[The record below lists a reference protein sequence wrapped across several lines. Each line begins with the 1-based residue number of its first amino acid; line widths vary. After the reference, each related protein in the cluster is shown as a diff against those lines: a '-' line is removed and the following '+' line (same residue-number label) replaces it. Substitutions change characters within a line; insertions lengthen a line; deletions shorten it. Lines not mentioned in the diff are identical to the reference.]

1 MDNNNKITKQ
11 VIETEVPLGTVHSA
25 ALEPYRVRLFVEDE
39 IVRDAEVTIGV
50 NHRGI
55 ERIMEGLPVEKANS
69 LTEKI
74 CGICSNSHIWNS
86 CLTAEKGL
94 EIDVPPRAEYIRIIM
109 EELERLHSHMLY
121 LAHGSEVLGH
131 ETFAMRLFY
140 IRETVMEL
148 LRMIGGNRV
157 QYGVPVIGGIRPRAD
172 LNEMRIQKISEGMD
186 YIEEKIGEFADRFIR
201 DPMVMSR
208 ISGIAAI
215 SKEDALRLAATG
227 PTLRSTG
234 VEVDLRTDMKEYD
247 PFEFDVITQDDGDVK
262 SNLLVRVLEI
272 PESIKIIRQAI
283 KDLPEGKITNRSW
296 EMQDTDIIRSYIE
309 VPRGKLYHS
318 YKLEDG
324 RVRNSIVR
332 TPSITNIGAMEH
344 ACIGTHIT
352 DAQLAIVQCDPC
364 FTCTDRAIQIV
375 DKPLKKN
382 QTHKHK
388 VFGVPKIL

>member
-1 MDNNNKITKQ
+1 MSNNNQVNSK

-39 IVRDAEVTIGV
+39 FVRDAEITIGV

-55 ERIMEGLPVEKANS
+55 ERIMEGLPVEKANA

-74 CGICSNSHIWNS
+74 CGICSHIHIWNS
-86 CLTAEKGL
+86 CLVAEKGL

-109 EELERLHSHMLY
+109 TELERLHSHLLY
-121 LAHGSEVLGH
+121 LAHGCEVLGH
-131 ETFAMRLFY
+131 ETFSMRIFY

-172 LNEMRIQKISEGMD
+172 LNEMRIQKIKEGMD
-186 YIEEKIGEFADRFIR
+186 LIEEKVAKFADRFTR
-201 DPMVMSR
+201 DPMIMSR
-208 ISGIAAI
+208 VTGVAAL

-234 VEVDLRTDMKEYD
+234 VEVDLRKDMRQYE
-247 PFEFDVITQDDGDVK
+247 PFEFDVITQNDGDVK
-262 SNLLVRVLEI
+262 SNLLMRALEI
-272 PESIKIIRQAI
+272 FEAVKIIRQAI
-283 KDLPEGKITNRSW
+283 RDLPEGKITNRSW

-309 VPRGKLYHS
+309 APRGKLYHS
-318 YKLEDG
+318 YRLEDG
-324 RVRNSIVR
+324 RVRNSIIR
-332 TPSITNIGAMEH
+332 TPSITNINAMEH

-375 DKPLKKN
+375 DHPLKKTPRKN
-382 QTHKHK
+382 NR
-388 VFGVPKIL
+388 II

>member
-1 MDNNNKITKQ
+1 MDNDNKITDETRNEQ
-11 VIETEVPLGTVHSA
+11 VIETEVPMGTVHSA
-25 ALEPYRVRLFVEDE
+25 ALEPYRIRLFVEDE
-39 IVRDAEVTIGV
+39 IVRDAEMTIGV

-86 CLTAEKGL
+86 VLVAEKAL
-94 EIDVPPRAEYIRIIM
+94 EIEVPERALYIRIIM

-121 LAHGSEVLGH
+121 LAHGNEVLGH
-131 ETFAMRLFY
+131 ETFSMRLFY

-172 LNEMRIQKISEGMD
+172 LNEMRIQRLTEGMD
-186 YIEEKIGEFADRFIR
+186 FVEEKITDFAERFVA
-201 DPMVMSR
+201 DPMIMSR
-208 ISGIAAI
+208 ITGVGVI
-215 SKEDALRLAATG
+215 SKEDALRLSATG
-227 PTLRSTG
+227 PTLRATG
-234 VEVDLRTDMKEYD
+234 VAVDLRRDMKEYD

-262 SNLLVRVLEI
+262 SNLLMRVLEI

-283 KDLPEGKITNRSW
+283 KALPEGPITNRSW
-296 EMQDTDIIRSYIE
+296 EMQDVTITKSYIE

-318 YKLEDG
+318 YSLDEG
-324 RVRNSIVR
+324 RVRNVIVR

-344 ACIGTHIT
+344 ACIGNHIT

-364 FTCTDRAIQIV
+364 FTCTDRAIQIIQ
-375 DKPLKKN
+375 L
-382 QTHKHK
+382 
-388 VFGVPKIL
+388 

>member
-1 MDNNNKITKQ
+1 MDENNKITNETLKKQ

-25 ALEPYRVRLFVEDE
+25 AIEPYRVRLFVEDE
-39 IVRDAEVTIGV
+39 IVKDAEITVGV

-74 CGICSNSHIWNS
+74 CGICSNSHIYNS
-86 CLTAEKGL
+86 VKVTEKALGI
-94 EIDVPPRAEYIRIIM
+94 EVPERARYIRVIM

-131 ETFAMRLFY
+131 ETFAMRVFY

-157 QYGVPVIGGIRPRAD
+157 QYGVPIIGGIRPRAE
-172 LNEMRIQKISEGMD
+172 LNQMRIQKINEGMD
-186 YIEEKIGEFADRFIR
+186 FIEEKIADFAQRFVA

-208 ISGIAAI
+208 ITGVGVLT
-215 SKEDALRLAATG
+215 KEDALRLAATG

-234 VEVDLRTDMKEYD
+234 VEVDLRTGMEEYEAFD
-247 PFEFDVITQDDGDVK
+247 FDVITQDDGDVK
-262 SNLLVRVLEI
+262 SNILMRVLEI
-272 PESIKIIRQAI
+272 PEAIKIVRQAV
-283 KDLPEGKITNRSW
+283 KHLPEGPITNRSW
-296 EMQDTDIIRSYIE
+296 EMQDTPITKSYIE

-318 YKLEDG
+318 YYLDEG
-324 RVRNSIVR
+324 RVRNVIVR
-332 TPSITNIGAMEH
+332 TPSITNIGAMEQ

-352 DAQLAIVQCDPC
+352 DAQLSVVQCDPC
-364 FTCTDRAIQIV
+364 FTCTDRAIQII
-375 DKPLKKN
+375 
-382 QTHKHK
+382 Q
-388 VFGVPKIL
+388 I

>member
-1 MDNNNKITKQ
+1 MDKNDQNKTH
-11 VIETEVPLGTVHSA
+11 VIETEVPMGTVHSA
-25 ALEPYRVRLFVEDE
+25 AIEPYRIRLFIEDE
-39 IVRDAEVTIGV
+39 IVRDAELTVGV
-50 NHRGI
+50 NHRGV

-74 CGICSNSHIWNS
+74 CGICSNSHLWNS

-109 EELERLHSHMLY
+109 EELERLHSHLLY

-131 ETFAMRLFY
+131 ETFSMRLFY

-157 QYGVPVIGGIRPRAD
+157 QYGVSVIGGIRPRCD
-172 LNEMRIQKISEGMD
+172 LNEMRIQSITQGMD
-186 YIEEKIGEFADRFIR
+186 LLEEKIIEFADRFIR

-208 ISGIAAI
+208 ISGIGAI
-215 SKEDALRLAATG
+215 TQDDARRLATTGPSLRATG
-227 PTLRSTG
+227 IK
-234 VEVDLRTDMKEYD
+234 VDLRTDMKEYE
-247 PFEFDVITQDDGDVK
+247 PFDFDVITQDSGDVK
-262 SNLLVRVLEI
+262 ANLLMRVLEV
-272 PESIKIIRQAI
+272 PESIKIIRQAV
-283 KDLPEGKITNRSW
+283 KDLPDGKVTNRSW

-332 TPSITNIGAMEH
+332 TPSITNINTMEF

-364 FTCTDRAIQIV
+364 FTCTDRAVQIV
-375 DKPLKKN
+375 NKPFKTKKR
-382 QTHKHK
+382 
-388 VFGVPKIL
+388 II

>member
-1 MDNNNKITKQ
+1 MDEDNKVTKKQ

-25 ALEPYRVRLFVEDE
+25 AIEPYRVRLFVEDE
-39 IVRDAEVTIGV
+39 IVKDAEITVGV
-50 NHRGI
+50 NHRGV

-86 CLTAEKGL
+86 VLVAEKALGI
-94 EIDVPPRAEYIRIIM
+94 EVPERALYIRIIM

-131 ETFAMRLFY
+131 ETFAMRVFY

-157 QYGVPVIGGIRPRAD
+157 QYGVPIIGGIRPRAELD
-172 LNEMRIQKISEGMD
+172 QMRIQKIKDGMD
-186 YIEEKIGEFADRFIR
+186 FVEEKITEFAERFVS

-208 ISGIAAI
+208 ITGVGILK
-215 SKEDALRLAATG
+215 KEDAIRLSATG
-227 PTLRSTG
+227 PTLRATG
-234 VEVDLRTDMKEYD
+234 VDIDLRRDMPEYD
-247 PFEFDVITQDDGDVK
+247 SFEFNVITQDDGDVK

-283 KDLPEGKITNRSW
+283 DHLPEGKITNRSW
-296 EMQDTDIIRSYIE
+296 EMEDAPVTKNYIE

-318 YKLEDG
+318 YSLDDG
-324 RVRNSIVR
+324 RVRNVIVR
-332 TPSITNIGAMEH
+332 TPSITNIGAMEY
-344 ACIGTHIT
+344 ACIGYHIT
-352 DAQLAIVQCDPC
+352 DAQLAIVQRDPC
-364 FTCTDRAIQIV
+364 FTCTDRAIQII
-375 DKPLKKN
+375 
-382 QTHKHK
+382 Q
-388 VFGVPKIL
+388 I

>member
-1 MDNNNKITKQ
+1 MDEDNKVTKKQ

-25 ALEPYRVRLFVEDE
+25 AIEPYRVRLFVEDE
-39 IVRDAEVTIGV
+39 IVKDAEITVGV
-50 NHRGI
+50 NHRGV

-86 CLTAEKGL
+86 VLVAEKALGI
-94 EIDVPPRAEYIRIIM
+94 EVPERALYIRIIM

-131 ETFAMRLFY
+131 ETFAMRIFY

-157 QYGVPVIGGIRPRAD
+157 QYGVPIIGGIRPRAELD
-172 LNEMRIQKISEGMD
+172 LMRIQKIKDGMD
-186 YIEEKIGEFADRFIR
+186 FVEEKITEFAERFVS

-208 ISGIAAI
+208 ITGVGILK
-215 SKEDALRLAATG
+215 KEDAIRLSATG
-227 PTLRSTG
+227 PTLRATG
-234 VEVDLRTDMKEYD
+234 VDIDLRRDMPEYES
-247 PFEFDVITQDDGDVK
+247 FEFNVITQDDGDVK
-262 SNLLVRVLEI
+262 ANILVRVLEI

-283 KDLPEGKITNRSW
+283 DHLPEGKITNRSW
-296 EMQDTDIIRSYIE
+296 EMEDAPVTKNYIE

-318 YKLEDG
+318 YSLDDG
-324 RVRNSIVR
+324 RVRNVIVR
-332 TPSITNIGAMEH
+332 TPSITNIGAMEY
-344 ACIGTHIT
+344 ACIGYHIT

-364 FTCTDRAIQIV
+364 FTCTDRAIQII
-375 DKPLKKN
+375 
-382 QTHKHK
+382 Q
-388 VFGVPKIL
+388 I

>member
-1 MDNNNKITKQ
+1 MDNDNKITDETRNEQ
-11 VIETEVPLGTVHSA
+11 VIETEVPMGTVHSA
-25 ALEPYRVRLFVEDE
+25 ALEPYRIRLFVEDE
-39 IVRDAEVTIGV
+39 IVKDAEMTIGV

-86 CLTAEKGL
+86 VLVAEKAL
-94 EIDVPPRAEYIRIIM
+94 EIEVPERALYIRVIM
-109 EELERLHSHMLY
+109 EELERIHSHMLY
-121 LAHGSEVLGH
+121 LAHGNEVLGH
-131 ETFAMRLFY
+131 ETFSMRLFY

-157 QYGVPVIGGIRPRAD
+157 QYGVPIIGGIRPRAD
-172 LNEMRIQKISEGMD
+172 LNEMRIQKLTEGMD
-186 YIEEKIGEFADRFIR
+186 FLEEKITDFAERFVA

-208 ISGIAAI
+208 ITGVGVI
-215 SKEDALRLAATG
+215 SKEDAIRLSTSG
-227 PTLRSTG
+227 PTLRATG
-234 VEVDLRTDMKEYD
+234 VEIDLRTDMKEYD

-262 SNLLVRVLEI
+262 SNLLTRVFEI

-283 KDLPEGKITNRSW
+283 NALPEGPITNRSW
-296 EMQDTDIIRSYIE
+296 EMQDVPITKSYIE

-318 YKLEDG
+318 YSLDEG
-324 RVRNSIVR
+324 RVRNVIVR

-344 ACIGTHIT
+344 ACIGNHIT

-364 FTCTDRAIQIV
+364 FTCTDRAIQIIQ
-375 DKPLKKN
+375 L
-382 QTHKHK
+382 
-388 VFGVPKIL
+388 

>member
-1 MDNNNKITKQ
+1 MSNNNQVNSK

-39 IVRDAEVTIGV
+39 YVRDAEITIGV

-55 ERIMEGLPVEKANS
+55 ERIMEGLPVEKANA

-74 CGICSNSHIWNS
+74 CGICSHIHIWNS
-86 CLTAEKGL
+86 CLVAEKGL
-94 EIDVPPRAEYIRIIM
+94 EIDVPPRAEYIRLIM
-109 EELERLHSHMLY
+109 SELERLHSHLLY
-121 LAHGSEVLGH
+121 LAHGCEVLGH
-131 ETFAMRLFY
+131 ETFSMRIFY

-157 QYGVPVIGGIRPRAD
+157 QYGVPVIGGIRPRSD

-186 YIEEKIGEFADRFIR
+186 LIEEKMTEFADRFTR
-201 DPMVMSR
+201 DPMIMSR
-208 ISGIAAI
+208 ITGVAAL

-234 VEVDLRTDMKEYD
+234 VEVDLRRDMRQYD
-247 PFEFDVITQDDGDVK
+247 PFEFEVITQDDGDVK
-262 SNLLVRVLEI
+262 SNLLMRALEI
-272 PESIKIIRQAI
+272 FEAIKIIRQAV

-296 EMQDTDIIRSYIE
+296 EMQDTGIIRSYIE
-309 VPRGKLYHS
+309 APRGKLYHS
-318 YKLEDG
+318 YRLEDG
-324 RVRNSIVR
+324 RVRNSIIR
-332 TPSITNIGAMEH
+332 TPSITNINAMEH

-352 DAQLAIVQCDPC
+352 EAQLAIVQCDPC

-375 DKPLKKN
+375 DHPLKKPN
-382 QTHKHK
+382 KQN
-388 VFGVPKIL
+388 KII